1 MKIRSWTCKDVLIQ
15 SLDDRYEYHPLGI
28 DLYECT
34 EAKCAFHGNE
44 YGLILEY

>member
-1 MKIRSWTCKDVLIQ
+1 MQ
-15 SLDDRYEYHPLGI
+15 RYTKFLSIGI